1 MESERKMNGTLQISK
16 SGCTD
21 TRLLPQYKKMP
32 SFYRLCDRRRHF
44 WLLRDK
50 HIDQ

>member
-21 TRLLPQYKKMP
+21 PHLLPQYKK
-32 SFYRLCDRRRHF
+32 C
-44 WLLRDK
+44 LLSTVYA
-50 HIDQ
+50 IEEGTFCY